1 MVSWKTCF
9 GDITFTEG
17 IQKEKKENNLMNK
30 DGDPTTSGRFSCS
43 YANMTK
49 KGRIILHVLAF
60 GDKLDAIVF
69 SITGQVRL

>member
-1 MVSWKTCF
+1 
-9 GDITFTEG
+9 
-17 IQKEKKENNLMNK
+17 MNK

-49 KGRIILHVLAF
+49 KGRVILHAF
-60 GDKLDAIVF
+60 VPVVGDKLDPIRF

>member
-1 MVSWKTCF
+1 MVSWKSCF

-17 IQKEKKENNLMNK
+17 IHKEKKENNLMNK

-49 KGRIILHVLAF
+49 KGRITLHVFVLVF
-60 GDKLDAIVF
+60 GDKLDPI
-69 SITGQVRL
+69 GQVR